1 MRGLRSRWTVV
12 ALVPA
17 FFLAGFGIVAAL
29 TGGSDE
35 PDSASESPQA
45 GTAPEGAEVVTI
57 IGGTDPGAT
66 EAGTGRTT
74 TTAAGPGG
82 GGEATTTGGSQ
93 GGGGAGAGGPPP
105 APPPGEIVVDYGRWE
120 GIFQLENPEIFP
132 DFAQATLAAGLTY
145 RGGVDCPVGLVRVK
159 VWFFGEPGLV
169 GTALWESAQ
178 STGEG
183 GEVTGREPL
192 PFEAYGTISQEA
204 TSAAVRFLSVECL

>member
-29 TGGSDE
+29 AGGSDE
-35 PDSASESPQA
+35 PDSASESAQA
-45 GTAPEGAEVVTI
+45 GTAPEGAEVVTV
-57 IGGTDPGAT
+57 IGGT
-66 EAGTGRTT
+66 GTGRTT
-74 TTAAGPGG
+74 TAGAGPGG
-82 GGEATTTGGSQ
+82 GGEATTTGGSR
-93 GGGGAGAGGPPP
+93 GGGGSGTGGPPP

-120 GIFQLENPEIFP
+120 GIFELENPEIFP

-145 RGGVDCPVGLVRVK
+145 RGGVDCSVGLVRVK

-192 PFEAYGTISQEA
+192 PFEAYGTIEQEA